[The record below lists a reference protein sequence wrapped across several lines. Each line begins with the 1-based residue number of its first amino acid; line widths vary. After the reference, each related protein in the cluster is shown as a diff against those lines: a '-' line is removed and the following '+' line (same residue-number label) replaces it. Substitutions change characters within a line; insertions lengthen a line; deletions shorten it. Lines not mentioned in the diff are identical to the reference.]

1 MTTMNA
7 TSTGVRHRLAAR
19 TVIAALALSVL
30 FMTGHVFGQGTSGTL
45 PGPISSHDLAGWS
58 DQLDLSDEQRQAID
72 PFHEEYREAF
82 RQLRD
87 GEIEQ
92 YLQELGGMMGRGFRG
107 LDKEAIQDSLR
118 KLDRLMTRISLLDEG
133 LFSNM
138 QSVLSDEQVAQLP
151 RVMQARKRE
160 RFQTGASRMGGSMN
174 RAARVDMSDLYYGL
188 ELTPDQRQATDPL
201 VVQYED
207 RLTAATEDLYEA
219 STRMF
224 LVVVE
229 ALEDAGISF
238 DTMREGGPPPADM
251 MNAMRNAWTEANE
264 KPREKAAAISDLNN
278 QTLRR
283 LTEFLP
289 RDAASTLRDRYLG
302 RAYPEVPRAS
312 QSEALKS
319 FHAALRLPS
328 LSPDLRADITAMA
341 VQFRGSADQVVDEM
355 IKAVDE
361 YRNNAAP
368 FGRGRDRSQRREY
381 NQKLEGYRER
391 LAGLDRTAVEAIEG
405 LLGPDLS
412 QSVKIAAA
420 DTTFEDE
427 TSEPAGRDRRRPGSS
442 VEEATDAFI
451 AGIGP
456 DPFLPSPITS
466 RDVALYTKRLKLD
479 DNDRFIM
486 KSLHQE
492 YVSAFGQLKRTDIAT
507 LRAALAAAR
516 PAREERRQE
525 GPRRGEENARPTGPT
540 AQQVDEIYDLRSSA
554 LKSIQTLDGTFFDDI
569 ETLIAAPEQAALV
582 QRLRTARERSVYNRG
597 LEANPFDAM
606 FGGRGGRHG
615 RGGPRGPD
623 MGGQSNESGVDLSY
637 LVERLDLGA
646 DQRTEMDKLLA
657 DYEAN
662 ALDGFRRQYESV
674 LKLRREIE
682 RLRAQRAQG
691 DGNRRERDRE
701 AMQSRW
707 ENFRRLQENEGRKA
721 TDDRKF
727 MVDLNRATLAV
738 LTEALPEE
746 AAANLDRAYSHAAFP
761 SIYSDPDSA
770 DRYLTTALQLRD
782 LDESQRDGID
792 AIIAEYRPAHEKVAD
807 QIAEIHAARADE
819 GNDFDR
825 ERWRTYQEQRNRIEV
840 LDFERQ
846 EINAKALR
854 RLREVLTDEQVE
866 RLRLPS
872 EVARNAG
879 DDGRSG

>member
-1 MTTMNA
+1 MSE
-7 TSTGVRHRLAAR
+7 TSTRVGRRPAAR
-19 TVIAALALSVL
+19 TVIAVLALSAL
-30 FMTGHVFGQGTSGTL
+30 FMTGRVCGQGTSGTL
-45 PGPISSHDLAGWS
+45 PGPISSHELASWA
-58 DQLDLSDEQRQAID
+58 DQLELSEEQRRAIE

-82 RQLRD
+82 RRLRD

-107 LDKEAIQDSLR
+107 LDKEAIEDSLR
-118 KLDRLMTRISLLDEG
+118 KLDRLMTRISLLDDG
-133 LFSNM
+133 LFDNT
-138 QSVLSDEQVAQLP
+138 QSVLSDEQIAKLP
-151 RVMQARKRE
+151 RVMQARKRQ
-160 RFQTGASRMGGSMN
+160 RYRSGATRMGGSAN
-174 RAARVDMSDLYYGL
+174 RAARVDMSELYYGL
-188 ELTPDQRQATDPL
+188 ELTSDQRQATDPL
-201 VVQYED
+201 VAQYED
-207 RLTAATEDLYEA
+207 RLTAATEDLYKA
-219 STRMF
+219 ATRIF

-229 ALEDAGISF
+229 ALEDQGVSF
-238 DTMREGGPPPADM
+238 ENFGQGGPPPADM
-251 MNAMRNAWTEANE
+251 MNAMRNAWTEASE

-289 RDAASTLRDRYLG
+289 RDAAATLRDRYLG

-319 FHAALRLPS
+319 FHAALRLPG
-328 LSPDLRADITAMA
+328 LSPDLRADINAMA
-341 VQFRGSADQVVDEM
+341 VQFRGSANQVVDEM

-368 FGRGRDRSQRREY
+368 FGRDRTQRQEY

-391 LAGLDRTAVEAIEG
+391 LASLDRSTVETLEG

-427 TSEPAGRDRRRPGSS
+427 TSEPAGRDRRRGGSS

-451 AGIGP
+451 AGLGP

-466 RDVALYTKRLKLD
+466 RDVALYTRRLKLD
-479 DNDRFIM
+479 DNDRFIL
-486 KSLHQE
+486 KSLHEE
-492 YVSAFGQLKRTDIAT
+492 YVNAFGQLKRTDIAA

-516 PAREERRQE
+516 PPREEQRPE
-525 GPRRGEENARPTGPT
+525 GARRGEEDSRPTGATP
-540 AQQVDEIYDLRSSA
+540 QQVDEIYDLRGSA
-554 LKSIQTLDGTFFDDI
+554 LKSIQALDGTFFDDI

-597 LEANPFDAM
+597 LEVNPFDAL
-606 FGGRGGRHG
+606 FGRRGGRHG
-615 RGGPRGPD
+615 RGGPPWPD
-623 MGGQSNESGVDLSY
+623 LGAQSNESGVDLSS

-646 DQRTEMDKLLA
+646 EERTKMDKLLA

-662 ALDGFRRQYESV
+662 ALNGFRRQYESI
-674 LKLRREIE
+674 LKLRREVE
-682 RLRAQRAQG
+682 MLRAQRAQPDG
-691 DGNRRERDRE
+691 DGNRRERDRQ

-707 ENFRRLQENEGRKA
+707 ESFRRLQENEGRKA

-738 LTEALPEE
+738 LTEALAENQAE
-746 AAANLDRAYSHAAFP
+746 MLDTAYKHAAFP
-761 SIYSDPDSA
+761 SIYNDPDGA

-782 LDESQRDGID
+782 LGESQRDGID
-792 AIIAEYRPAHEKVAD
+792 AIIAEYRPAYEKLAE

-819 GNDFDR
+819 GNDFGR

-840 LDFERQ
+840 LDFERR
-846 EINAKALR
+846 ELNAKALR
-854 RLREVLTDEQVE
+854 QLREVLTDEQVQ

-879 DDGRSG
+879 DGGRSG

>member
-1 MTTMNA
+1 MSE
-7 TSTGVRHRLAAR
+7 TSTSVGCRPAAR
-19 TVIAALALSVL
+19 ILITVLALSAL
-30 FMTGHVFGQGTSGTL
+30 FMTGRVFGQGTSGTL
-45 PGPISSHDLAGWS
+45 PGPISSHDLATWA
-58 DQLDLSDEQRQAID
+58 DQLELGDEQRQAID

-87 GEIEQ
+87 GEIEE
-92 YLQELGGMMGRGFRG
+92 YLQEVGGMMGRGFRG
-107 LDKEAIQDSLR
+107 LDKDAIEDSLR

-133 LFSNM
+133 LFNNM
-138 QSVLSDEQVAQLP
+138 QTALSDEQVAKLP

-160 RFQTGASRMGGSMN
+160 RFRTGATRMAGSAN

-219 STRMF
+219 ATRMF

-229 ALEDAGISF
+229 ALEDAGVSF
-238 DTMREGGPPPADM
+238 ENIARGGPPPADM
-251 MNAMRNAWTEANE
+251 MNAMRNAWTEANK

-283 LTEFLP
+283 LSEFLP
-289 RDAASTLRDRYLG
+289 PDAASTLRDRYLG

-312 QSEALKS
+312 QSQALKS

-328 LSPDLRADITAMA
+328 LSPDLRADINALA
-341 VQFRGSADQVVDEM
+341 VEFRGSANQVVDEM

-368 FGRGRDRSQRREY
+368 FGRDRTLRREY

-391 LAGLDRTAVEAIEG
+391 LAALDQTAVETLGG

-427 TSEPAGRDRRRPGSS
+427 TSEADGRDRRRAGSS
-442 VEEATDAFI
+442 VGEATDAFI
-451 AGIGP
+451 AGLGP

-466 RDVALYTKRLKLD
+466 RDVAIYTKRLELD
-479 DNDRFIM
+479 DNDRFIL

-492 YVSAFGQLKRTDIAT
+492 YVGAFGQLKRTDIAT

-516 PAREERRQE
+516 PPREERRQE

-540 AQQVDEIYDLRSSA
+540 PQQVDEIYELRGSA

-606 FGGRGGRHG
+606 FGGRGRRHG
-615 RGGPRGPD
+615 RGGPRGPN
-623 MGGQSNESGVDLSY
+623 MGSQSNESGVDLSY
-637 LVERLDLGA
+637 LVEKLDLDAGGRA
-646 DQRTEMDKLLA
+646 EMDKLLA

-682 RLRAQRAQG
+682 RLRAQRAQPDG
-691 DGNRRERDRE
+691 DGNRRERDRQ

-707 ENFRRLQENEGRKA
+707 ESFQRLQENEGRKA

-746 AAANLDRAYSHAAFP
+746 AAAQLDQAYNHAAFP
-761 SIYSDPDSA
+761 SIYDDPDGA

-782 LDESQRDGID
+782 LGESQRDGID
-792 AIIAEYRPAHEKVAD
+792 AIIAEYRPAYEKLAE

-846 EINAKALR
+846 ELNAKALR
-854 RLREVLTDEQVE
+854 QLREVLTDEQVE

-872 EVARNAG
+872 EVARNTG
-879 DDGRSG
+879 DGGRSG

>member
-1 MTTMNA
+1 MIE
-7 TSTGVRHRLAAR
+7 TSTGVRHRFAAR
-19 TVIAALALSVL
+19 TVIAALALSAL
-30 FMTGHVFGQGTSGTL
+30 FMTGHAFGQGTSGTL
-45 PGPISSHDLAGWS
+45 PGPISSRDLATWA
-58 DQLDLSDEQRQAID
+58 DQLELGDEQRQAID
-72 PFHEEYREAF
+72 PFHEQYREAF

-92 YLQELGGMMGRGFRG
+92 YLQEVGGMMGRGFRG
-107 LDKEAIQDSLR
+107 LDKDAIEDSLR
-118 KLDRLMTRISLLDEG
+118 KLNRLMTRISLLDEG

-138 QSVLSDEQVAQLP
+138 QSVLSDEQVARLP

-160 RFQTGASRMGGSMN
+160 RYRTGATRMAGSSN
-174 RAARVDMSDLYYGL
+174 RAAQVDMSDLYYGL

-207 RLTAATEDLYEA
+207 RLTAATKDLYEA

-229 ALEDAGISF
+229 ALEDAGVSF
-238 DTMREGGPPPADM
+238 DDFGGGRPPADM
-251 MNAMRNAWTEANE
+251 MNAMRNAWTEANK

-278 QTLRR
+278 QTLRQ
-283 LTEFLP
+283 LSEFLP
-289 RDAASTLRDRYLG
+289 ADAASTLRDRYLG

-312 QSEALKS
+312 QSDALKS

-328 LSPDLRADITAMA
+328 LSPDLRADINAMA
-341 VQFRGSADQVVDEM
+341 VQFRGSANQVVDEM

-368 FGRGRDRSQRREY
+368 FGRDRTQRREY

-391 LAGLDRTAVEAIEG
+391 LAGLDRTAVEALGG

-427 TSEPAGRDRRRPGSS
+427 TSEPAGRDRRRAGSS
-442 VEEATDAFI
+442 VGEATDAFI
-451 AGIGP
+451 AGLGP

-466 RDVALYTKRLKLD
+466 RDVAIYTKRLKLD
-479 DNDRFIM
+479 DNDRFIL

-492 YVSAFGQLKRTDIAT
+492 YVGAFGQLKRTEIAT

-516 PAREERRQE
+516 PPREERRQE

-540 AQQVDEIYDLRSSA
+540 AQQVDEIYDLRTSA
-554 LKSIQTLDGTFFDDI
+554 LKSIQALDGTFFDDI

-582 QRLRTARERSVYNRG
+582 QRLRTARARSVYNRG

-623 MGGQSNESGVDLSY
+623 LGGQSNESGVDLSY
-637 LVERLDLGA
+637 LVEKLDLGA

-674 LKLRREIE
+674 LKLRREVE
-682 RLRAQRAQG
+682 RLRAQRAQGDG

-707 ENFRRLQENEGRKA
+707 ESFRRLQENEGRKA

-727 MVDLNRATLAV
+727 MVDLNRATLVV

-746 AAANLDRAYSHAAFP
+746 AAANLDQAYSHAAFP
-761 SIYSDPDSA
+761 SIYNDPDRA
-770 DRYLTTALQLRD
+770 DRYLATALQLRD
-782 LDESQRDGID
+782 LGESQRDGID
-792 AIIAEYRPAHEKVAD
+792 AIIAEYRPAYEKLAD
-807 QIAEIHAARADE
+807 QIAEIHAARADD

-846 EINAKALR
+846 ELNAKALR
-854 RLREVLTDEQVE
+854 LLREVLTDEQVQ

-872 EVARNAG
+872 EVARTG
-879 DDGRSG
+879 

>member
-1 MTTMNA
+1 MTTMSE
-7 TSTGVRHRLAAR
+7 TSTSVGRRPATRILIAVLAFSA
-19 TVIAALALSVL
+19 L
-30 FMTGHVFGQGTSGTL
+30 FMTGRSFGQGTSGTL
-45 PGPISSHDLAGWS
+45 PGPISSRDLATWA
-58 DQLDLSDEQRQAID
+58 DQLELGDEQRQAID

-107 LDKEAIQDSLR
+107 LDKDAIEDSLR
-118 KLDRLMTRISLLDEG
+118 KLDRLMTRISLLDDG
-133 LFSNM
+133 LFNNM
-138 QSVLSDEQVAQLP
+138 QSVLSDEQVAKLP

-160 RFQTGASRMGGSMN
+160 RYRTGATRMGGSAN

-219 STRMF
+219 ATRMF

-229 ALEDAGISF
+229 VLEDRGVSF
-238 DTMREGGPPPADM
+238 ENFGQGGPPPQDM
-251 MNAMRNAWTEANE
+251 MNAMRDAWTEANK
-264 KPREKAAAISDLNN
+264 KPLEKAAAISDLNH

-328 LSPDLRADITAMA
+328 LSPDLRADINATA
-341 VQFRGSADQVVDEM
+341 VQFRGSANQVVDEM

-361 YRNNAAP
+361 YRNKAAP
-368 FGRGRDRSQRREY
+368 FGRGGDRDRTQRQEY

-391 LAGLDRTAVEAIEG
+391 LAGLDRSAVETLEG

-427 TSEPAGRDRRRPGSS
+427 TSEPAGRDRRRGGSS

-451 AGIGP
+451 AGLGP

-479 DNDRFIM
+479 DNDRFIL

-492 YVSAFGQLKRTDIAT
+492 YVGAFGQLKRTDIAT
-507 LRAALAAAR
+507 LRAALAAAQ
-516 PAREERRQE
+516 PPREEQRQE
-525 GPRRGEENARPTGPT
+525 GPRRGDENARPTGPT
-540 AQQVDEIYDLRSSA
+540 AQQVDEIYDLRGSA

-569 ETLIAAPEQAALV
+569 ETLIATPEQAPLV

-597 LEANPFDAM
+597 LEANPFGAM

-623 MGGQSNESGVDLSY
+623 LGAQSNESGVDLSY

-646 DQRTEMDKLLA
+646 EERTEMDKLLA

-662 ALDGFRRQYESV
+662 AVAGFRRQYESV
-674 LKLRREIE
+674 LKLRREVE
-682 RLRAQRAQG
+682 RLRAQRAQPDG
-691 DGNRRERDRE
+691 DGNRGERDRQ

-707 ENFRRLQENEGRKA
+707 ESFRRLQENEGRKA

-746 AAANLDRAYSHAAFP
+746 AAANLDQAYSHAAFP
-761 SIYSDPDSA
+761 SIYNDPDGA
-770 DRYLTTALQLRD
+770 DRFLATALQLRD
-782 LDESQRDGID
+782 LGESQREGID
-792 AIIAEYRPAHEKVAD
+792 AIIAEYRPAYEKVAD
-807 QIAEIHAARADE
+807 QIAEIHAARADD

-846 EINAKALR
+846 ELNAKALR
-854 RLREVLTDEQVE
+854 QLREVLTDEQVE

-872 EVARNAG
+872 EVARAG
-879 DDGRSG
+879 

>member
-1 MTTMNA
+1 MIE
-7 TSTGVRHRLAAR
+7 TSTGVRHRFAAR
-19 TVIAALALSVL
+19 TVIAALVSAL
-30 FMTGHVFGQGTSGTL
+30 FMTGHAIGQGTSGTL
-45 PGPISSHDLAGWS
+45 PGPISSRDLATWA
-58 DQLDLSDEQRQAID
+58 DQLELGDEQRQAID

-87 GEIEQ
+87 GAIEQ
-92 YLQELGGMMGRGFRG
+92 YLQEVGGMMGRGFRG
-107 LDKEAIQDSLR
+107 LDKDAIEDSLR
-118 KLDRLMTRISLLDEG
+118 KLNRLMTRISLLDEG
-133 LFSNM
+133 LFNNI
-138 QSVLSDEQVAQLP
+138 QSVLSDEQVARLP

-160 RFQTGASRMGGSMN
+160 RYRTGAMRMAGSAN

-207 RLTAATEDLYEA
+207 RLTAATEDLYKA
-219 STRMF
+219 STRIF

-229 ALEDAGISF
+229 ALEDQGVSFESFAG
-238 DTMREGGPPPADM
+238 GGPPPADM

-264 KPREKAAAISDLNN
+264 KPREKAAAISDLNH

-312 QSEALKS
+312 QSDALKN

-328 LSPDLRADITAMA
+328 LSPDLRADINAMA
-341 VQFRGSADQVVDEM
+341 VQFRGSANQVVDEM

-361 YRNNAAP
+361 YRNSAVA
-368 FGRGRDRSQRREY
+368 FGRDRTQRREY
-381 NQKLEGYRER
+381 NEKLEGYRER
-391 LAGLDRTAVEAIEG
+391 LVGLDRSAVEALGG

-427 TSEPAGRDRRRPGSS
+427 TSEPAGRDRRRGGSS

-451 AGIGP
+451 AGLGP

-479 DNDRFIM
+479 DNDRFIL

-492 YVSAFGQLKRTDIAT
+492 YVGAFGQLKRTDIAT
-507 LRAALAAAR
+507 LRAALAAAQ
-516 PAREERRQE
+516 PPREEQRRE
-525 GPRRGEENARPTGPT
+525 GPRRGDENARPTGPT
-540 AQQVDEIYDLRSSA
+540 AQQVDEIYDLRGSA
-554 LKSIQTLDGTFFDDI
+554 LKSIQALDGTFFDDI
-569 ETLIAAPEQAALV
+569 ETLIATPQQQPLV

-606 FGGRGGRHG
+606 FGRRGGRHG

-637 LVERLDLGA
+637 LVEQLDLGA
-646 DQRTEMDKLLA
+646 EERTEMDKLLA
-657 DYEAN
+657 DYEAS
-662 ALDGFRRQYESV
+662 AVAGFRRQYESV
-674 LKLRREIE
+674 LKLRREVE
-682 RLRAQRAQG
+682 RLRAQRARGDG

-707 ENFRRLQENEGRKA
+707 ESFRRLQENEGRKA

-738 LTEALPEE
+738 LTEALPEK
-746 AAANLDRAYSHAAFP
+746 AAANLDQAYRHSAFP
-761 SIYSDPDSA
+761 SIYDDPDGA
-770 DRYLTTALQLRD
+770 DRFLTTALQLRD
-782 LDESQRDGID
+782 LGESQRDGID
-792 AIIAEYRPAHEKVAD
+792 AIIAEYRPAYEKLAD
-807 QIAEIHAARADE
+807 QIAEIHAARADD

-825 ERWRTYQEQRNRIEV
+825 QRWRTYQEQRNRIEV

-846 EINAKALR
+846 ELNAKALR
-854 RLREVLTDEQVE
+854 QLREVLTDEQVQ

-872 EVARNAG
+872 EVARTG
-879 DDGRSG
+879 